1 MQNTLNTQKLIFSNE
16 SVLAHSE
23 VTSGKKNRALGTITK
38 SCSNLA
44 TQGLQRTD
52 AHTKAKEY
60 RKMTIALK
68 ERAGEL
74 LYSPK
79 ELKQNR
85 VCGCGKHRIDK
96 ELPVGVT
103 YNQKTGL
110 AGYDN
115 LQYCGSVWTCPD
127 CSYKISQERKTELA
141 EAMKSCRSKGLQV
154 LMLTLTVP
162 HYAGDD
168 LRQLLK
174 KMSSAKHAFWTNR
187 NSREYI
193 AQQFPLLG
201 HITATEVKYSDRN
214 GFHPHYHILC
224 FTEQNFKQ
232 EDIDLIQAE
241 LYEFWAEK
249 CVKQG
254 LGKPSKQHGLHI
266 KIGSNDDVLADYV
279 SKWGLASEMTQAHQ
293 KIGKKNK
300 ESLTMWEVLELSTME
315 ASTND
320 KYGHIFK
327 SYAKAFKG
335 RAQLFWSKGLKDL
348 LIKALT
354 KEEEEEKARIEAEE
368 YAQFLDDNPL
378 IFSLHSKDWW
388 SVCYHKKRAELLDLI
403 ESDFQRNG
411 IQTDLKSVREFLTG
425 LKNPQ
430 DFSRGQ
436 GDGIPLLMSFQ
447 K

>member
-1 MQNTLNTQKLIFSNE
+1 MQNTLSNQKTNSLNR
-16 SVLAHSE
+16 SVTAHSK
-23 VTSGKKNRALGTITK
+23 VTSVKKSGGLGTITK

-44 TQGLQRTD
+44 TQGFQKD
-52 AHTKAKEY
+52 DKHKQAKEY

-74 LYSPK
+74 LYNPK

-96 ELPVGVT
+96 ELPIGVT

-115 LQYCGSVWTCPD
+115 LQYCGSVWLCPD
-127 CSYKISQERKTELA
+127 CSYKISQERKSELA
-141 EAMKSCRSKGLQV
+141 EAMKACRSKGLQV

-174 KMSSAKHAFWTNR
+174 KMSAAKHAFWTNR
-187 NSREYI
+187 NSRDYLNE
-193 AQQFPLLG
+193 QFPLLG

-254 LGKPSKQHGLHI
+254 VGKPSKQHGLHI

-300 ESLTMWEVLELSTME
+300 ESLTMWEVLELSTFE

-327 SYAKAFKG
+327 NYGKAFKG

-354 KEEEEEKARIEAEE
+354 KEEEEEKAKIEADE

-388 SVCYHKKRAELLDLI
+388 SICYYKKRAEFLDFVEADFKKNGVNRDSEAIWALI
-403 ESDFQRNG
+403 ESMK
-411 IQTDLKSVREFLTG
+411 KSHNSQYRKSMPNHRIG
-425 LKNPQ
+425 L
-430 DFSRGQ
+430 S
-436 GDGIPLLMSFQ
+436 
-447 K
+447 

>member
-1 MQNTLNTQKLIFSNE
+1 MQNNLNNQKIISLKRG
-16 SVLAHSE
+16 VLAHSE
-23 VTSGKKNRALGTITK
+23 VTPVKKSGGLGTITK
-38 SCSNLA
+38 SCSNHA
-44 TQGLQRTD
+44 TQGSQENNSH
-52 AHTKAKEY
+52 AKAKEY

-103 YNQKTGL
+103 YNEKTGL

-115 LQYCGSVWTCPD
+115 LQYCGSVWVCPD

-168 LRQLLK
+168 LRDLLK
-174 KMSSAKHAFWTNR
+174 KMSKTKHALWTNR
-187 NSREYI
+187 NSRDYLEE
-193 AQQFPLLG
+193 QFPLVG
-201 HITATEVKYSDRN
+201 HITATEVKYSDHN

-224 FTEQNFKQ
+224 FTERNFKQ
-232 EDIDLIQAE
+232 EDIDLIQNE
-241 LYEFWAEK
+241 LYELWAEK
-249 CVKQG
+249 CVKNG
-254 LGKPSKQHGLHI
+254 LSKPSKEHGLHI
-266 KIGSNDDVLADYV
+266 KIGSNEDVLADYI

-300 ESLTMWEVLELSTME
+300 DSLTMWEVLELSTME

-327 SYAKAFKG
+327 KYAQAFKG

-354 KEEEEEKARIEAEE
+354 KEEEEEKAKNEADE

-378 IFSLHSKDWW
+378 VLSLHSKDWW
-388 SVCYHKKRAELLDLI
+388 SVCYHKKRAELLDLV
-403 ESDFQRNG
+403 ESDFRENG
-411 IQTDLKSVREFLTG
+411 IQTDLKSVMDFLVG
-425 LKNPQ
+425 LKNPR
-430 DFSRGQ
+430 DFSGVK
-436 GDGIPLLMSFQ
+436 GMESHCS
-447 K
+447 